1 MGINRPSD
9 EKTVPKS
16 HGQRAEE
23 VKLDD
28 DEDIATLVDLKRWKY
43 RGQFCN
49 QFLNTCPQP
58 VTVDS
63 RYDRPF
69 EEPMYQAGHNMLRQT
84 KKHISE
90 QSKAYLNRI
99 DTYKVN
105 EDTRSIEVVDDF
117 GITVMYE
124 ATLQDMVVFEEELL
138 QIGTH
143 FIRKNELDFD
153 FEKFE
158 YALVDR
164 GEVLQDLLA
173 LEMDYQ
179 FLKA

>member
-1 MGINRPSD
+1 
-9 EKTVPKS
+9 
-16 HGQRAEE
+16 
-23 VKLDD
+23 
-28 DEDIATLVDLKRWKY
+28 
-43 RGQFCN
+43 
-49 QFLNTCPQP
+49 
-58 VTVDS
+58 
-63 RYDRPF
+63 
-69 EEPMYQAGHNMLRQT
+69 
-84 KKHISE
+84 
-90 QSKAYLNRI
+90 
-99 DTYKVN
+99 
-105 EDTRSIEVVDDF
+105 
-117 GITVMYE
+117 MYE

-164 GEVLQDLLA
+164 GEVLQDLLE